1 VRFQFLAAAKGVLL
15 PSFANGSK
23 EQRQVLKAGTYLGNI
38 AKPVPHLEAPNQ
50 ASHLSNKNKAL
61 AKVLF
66 TRGGKR
72 EKVKGERENTK
83 PFPFP
88 PSPFPDFCKKS
99 NVSPK
104 GRKGS
109 GVIMAIATSMA
120 ISVVAVPKAT
130 AQIPFLPNLQTPS
143 TTSNDSNDSNDRVVS
158 GWIYLDGRRLFQIAA
173 SKTNFPERLE
183 DIQKKLEAISQYYFQ
198 LPANTPV
205 KVEVRKV
212 NELPVIYVNDQ
223 YLMTVTSLDAG
234 LRQVDMSTSANQIAD
249 SLKEDLQEARQERQT
264 QFLIDQ
270 GKIAG
275 ATALAMIIM
284 SSAVYGWERRSR
296 KKSDSVIS
304 QAQNELF
311 NSPTLTTAQPIT
323 TQLNRQQVR
332 HLEEAKRRL
341 FQLTQAGIWGG
352 GSFFILGLFPYTRG
366 FQVAILTA
374 AQFPL
379 RLGVV
384 LLVTYVAVRLSY
396 ALIDRFAS
404 TLIRS
409 TVFITPE
416 DSARL
421 QLRVSTF
428 SGVTKSIATAIC
440 VGVGFL
446 LALVSLGIDIVPL
459 LAGASLVGV
468 AVSLASQNLI
478 KDAINGF
485 LIILEDQYAL
495 GDVINVGDVGGL
507 VENLNLRMTQVRDSE
522 GRLITIPNSE
532 IKVVANL
539 SSRWSRA
546 DLTIPIAYQADTEEA
561 LKLIKTV
568 ADKMNQELQWRSQIL
583 EPPQV
588 LGIDQFGDRGLI
600 IRVWIKTQPLKQWDV
615 AREFRRRLKIA
626 LDEAGISISVPQQA
640 IWVNDPELLNLQS
653 NGKSN

>member
-1 VRFQFLAAAKGVLL
+1 
-15 PSFANGSK
+15 
-23 EQRQVLKAGTYLGNI
+23 
-38 AKPVPHLEAPNQ
+38 
-50 ASHLSNKNKAL
+50 
-61 AKVLF
+61 
-66 TRGGKR
+66 
-72 EKVKGERENTK
+72 
-83 PFPFP
+83 
-88 PSPFPDFCKKS
+88 
-99 NVSPK
+99 
-104 GRKGS
+104 
-109 GVIMAIATSMA
+109 MAIAGSMA
-120 ISVVAVPKAT
+120 ITIVSVPKAT
-130 AQIPFLPNLQTPS
+130 AQIPFLPQLQAPS
-143 TTSNDSNDSNDRVVS
+143 AVNNDFNNRIVS

-173 SKTNFPERLE
+173 SRTNFPERSE
-183 DIQKKLEAISQYYFQ
+183 DIQKKLETIAQNYFQ
-198 LPANTPV
+198 SPAKTQV

-223 YLMTVTSLDAG
+223 YLMTITSEDAG
-234 LRQVDMSTSANQIAD
+234 LRQVDISTSANQIAD
-249 SLKEDLQEARQERQT
+249 SLQEDLQQAKQERRT

-270 GKIAG
+270 GKIAAASG
-275 ATALAMIIM
+275 LAMIVI
-284 SSAVYGWERRSR
+284 SCGVYTWQRRS
-296 KKSDSVIS
+296 KKNSDVTS
-304 QAQNELF
+304 QAENGLLD
-311 NSPTLTTAQPIT
+311 SPTSAAGQPIT
-323 TQLNRQQVR
+323 TQLSQRQHR
-332 HLEEAKRRL
+332 HLQEAKRRL
-341 FQLTQAGIWGG
+341 FQLTQAAIWAG

-366 FQVAILTA
+366 FQVAILNA

-379 RLGVV
+379 RLGFVV
-384 LLVTYVAVRLSY
+384 LVTYVAIRLSY

-404 TLIRS
+404 TLIS
-409 TVFITPE
+409 SGAFLTPE
-416 DSARL
+416 ASVRL

-428 SGVTKSIATAIC
+428 SGVTKSIATIIW
-440 VGVGFL
+440 VGIGIL

-485 LIILEDQYAL
+485 LIIIEDQYAL
-495 GDVINVGDVGGL
+495 GDVINVGNVGGL

-561 LKLIKTV
+561 LKLIATV
-568 ADKMNQELQWRSQIL
+568 ADKMSQEQQWQPQML
-583 EPPQV
+583 ESPQV

-640 IWVNDPELLNLQS
+640 IWVNDDQFLNYQG
-653 NGKSN
+653 NGKGN

>member
-1 VRFQFLAAAKGVLL
+1 
-15 PSFANGSK
+15 
-23 EQRQVLKAGTYLGNI
+23 
-38 AKPVPHLEAPNQ
+38 
-50 ASHLSNKNKAL
+50 
-61 AKVLF
+61 
-66 TRGGKR
+66 
-72 EKVKGERENTK
+72 
-83 PFPFP
+83 
-88 PSPFPDFCKKS
+88 
-99 NVSPK
+99 
-104 GRKGS
+104 
-109 GVIMAIATSMA
+109 
-120 ISVVAVPKAT
+120 
-130 AQIPFLPNLQTPS
+130 
-143 TTSNDSNDSNDRVVS
+143 
-158 GWIYLDGRRLFQIAA
+158 
-173 SKTNFPERLE
+173 
-183 DIQKKLEAISQYYFQ
+183 
-198 LPANTPV
+198 
-205 KVEVRKV
+205 
-212 NELPVIYVNDQ
+212 
-223 YLMTVTSLDAG
+223 
-234 LRQVDMSTSANQIAD
+234 
-249 SLKEDLQEARQERQT
+249 
-264 QFLIDQ
+264 
-270 GKIAG
+270 
-275 ATALAMIIM
+275 
-284 SSAVYGWERRSR
+284 
-296 KKSDSVIS
+296 
-304 QAQNELF
+304 
-311 NSPTLTTAQPIT
+311 
-323 TQLNRQQVR
+323 
-332 HLEEAKRRL
+332 
-341 FQLTQAGIWGG
+341 
-352 GSFFILGLFPYTRG
+352 
-366 FQVAILTA
+366 
-374 AQFPL
+374 L

-396 ALIDRFAS
+396 ALIDRFTS

-409 TVFITPE
+409 SAFITPE

-568 ADKMNQELQWRSQIL
+568 ADKMNQELQWQRQIL

-600 IRVWIKTQPLKQWDV
+600 IRVWIKTRPLKQWDV

-640 IWVNDPELLNLQS
+640 IWVNDPELLNVQS